1 MATPSP
7 KSSPTNPGSRPSH
20 RSKYSTILGEGPTTS
35 FSIQRRSSNYLDEH
49 NAIEKRRQQLE
60 AFEKETERTLS
71 QWNARIEY
79 MFLWFAYCFQE
90 KWARGI
96 KTQCKLLAQAFMV
109 FLLMCTFILLTSR
122 LTDGYLGY
130 QPAEPFCGNRT
141 ECYELN
147 PFNNLLD
154 SSTAGGIFMNS
165 LWDTWAYLADPG
177 THAGEETWPRRM
189 AAFIVTLLGIFMMAT
204 VIGFIS
210 NIMITMMEDLRTGKS
225 AVVEENHTLLL
236 GWTASTVSLITEL
249 VIANESDGGGVIV
262 VLADS
267 PIGVDQKKRKEEIED
282 TIEHTVSDMGGM
294 RGTKIV
300 IRIGDY
306 TLMPELAKVGV
317 EKARAIVIQAPGGNA
332 DRADS
337 STLRAVLS
345 LRALQI
351 KMKTAF
357 RGCIIAELRDIDNQ
371 LLIQT
376 VGGKDVLTVVSHD
389 IIGRIMIKS
398 ARNPG
403 LADVYEG
410 LLGFEGAEF
419 YMKCHDEECPEIDG
433 LQFGDLF
440 DCYTGAIPFGVHR
453 IHAEKNADASHAHD
467 QLYSQMV
474 AGGGMEMASM
484 KPELDY
490 FLNPPS
496 TLILKPGDEIVVLA
510 EDDDSYT
517 LDSEKVMQKK
527 KARRAANAKL
537 DEPPE
542 YLKTDDCKKEKI
554 LMCGWRRDVDDII
567 RLLNELTGEGS
578 ELHILSDLSIA
589 ERIEKLAAGGLDVT
603 DSHVAWQDD
612 SNGSKIWGDDPHDNY
627 LLYSRRTG
635 APNLRIVNWMG
646 NSSNMRDIKLLGRK
660 LAKFWNMV
668 PADSEDSNARSGSI
682 NSTRDRVPPQKL
694 NFDSE
699 TPLRRMSSRLAELD
713 NRHALNQ
720 FDSILILAEE
730 RLEMDAMHS
739 DSNVL
744 ASLLLLKDEQKRHG
758 LRRQGSILTQHS
770 EHNEERHPKCTITF
784 EIVDPRTQQI
794 LKTNAAITEG
804 SFYIIST
811 HIVAKYLAM
820 VAERKEIHGVLRE
833 LLGPEGAEITLIN
846 VNKFVGKARTLTF
859 RELQQACRKKEAI
872 CLGFVQRVIN
882 KETKEFKVYRSGIDL
897 SGIEGSSE
905 PLPKNMDEKMV
916 WSGEDELERIVT
928 DLIVIK
934 GRHHDMEMLTHFGMA
949 EQAKRFSYL
958 THNYGLHNGKLQ
970 GTKDSDSD
978 TVARMSSIEEHQSKT
993 LDGVVEQSN
1002 GHFQAVHNLDP
1013 SGFDA
1018 AKKSDESAS
1027 ASEIETKSA
1036 TLTTLNRKQSVG
1048 VL

>member
-1 MATPSP
+1 
-7 KSSPTNPGSRPSH
+7 
-20 RSKYSTILGEGPTTS
+20 
-35 FSIQRRSSNYLDEH
+35 
-49 NAIEKRRQQLE
+49 
-60 AFEKETERTLS
+60 
-71 QWNARIEY
+71 
-79 MFLWFAYCFQE
+79 
-90 KWARGI
+90 
-96 KTQCKLLAQAFMV
+96 
-109 FLLMCTFILLTSR
+109 
-122 LTDGYLGY
+122 
-130 QPAEPFCGNRT
+130 
-141 ECYELN
+141 
-147 PFNNLLD
+147 
-154 SSTAGGIFMNS
+154 
-165 LWDTWAYLADPG
+165 
-177 THAGEETWPRRM
+177 
-189 AAFIVTLLGIFMMAT
+189 
-204 VIGFIS
+204 
-210 NIMITMMEDLRTGKS
+210 
-225 AVVEENHTLLL
+225 
-236 GWTASTVSLITEL
+236 
-249 VIANESDGGGVIV
+249 
-262 VLADS
+262 
-267 PIGVDQKKRKEEIED
+267 
-282 TIEHTVSDMGGM
+282 
-294 RGTKIV
+294 
-300 IRIGDY
+300 
-306 TLMPELAKVGV
+306 
-317 EKARAIVIQAPGGNA
+317 
-332 DRADS
+332 
-337 STLRAVLS
+337 
-345 LRALQI
+345 
-351 KMKTAF
+351 
-357 RGCIIAELRDIDNQ
+357 
-371 LLIQT
+371 
-376 VGGKDVLTVVSHD
+376 
-389 IIGRIMIKS
+389 
-398 ARNPG
+398 
-403 LADVYEG
+403 
-410 LLGFEGAEF
+410 
-419 YMKCHDEECPEIDG
+419 
-433 LQFGDLF
+433 
-440 DCYTGAIPFGVHR
+440 
-453 IHAEKNADASHAHD
+453 
-467 QLYSQMV
+467 
-474 AGGGMEMASM
+474 
-484 KPELDY
+484 
-490 FLNPPS
+490 
-496 TLILKPGDEIVVLA
+496 
-510 EDDDSYT
+510 
-517 LDSEKVMQKK
+517 
-527 KARRAANAKL
+527 
-537 DEPPE
+537 
-542 YLKTDDCKKEKI
+542 
-554 LMCGWRRDVDDII
+554 MCGWRRDVDDII